1 MIGRSRF
8 ETLFIALTMIAS
20 SLALGP
26 LLAGAGVLSEEPLS
40 GNEIFESQPLI
51 SGDYSKFTGG
61 TYWYNQ
67 LQDMGS
73 VDPVSD
79 AELRNGDVMPI
90 WNDSRLSPILK
101 VISGTEDRE
110 NGNSGARQSIVLNG
124 DTVFLAYYIDN
135 GSSLQARLIA
145 SYDRGNTWTSFV
157 DVYTSNVNAPAL
169 RLGLYIWSDNLYY
182 FINELNSDRNLRK
195 LHVKEIGLSKWT
207 GIGSASLTTILNNM
221 AVDFDVDS
229 DDNYIYLATTRTG
242 ELEGYFY
249 YYDGKAWSSFTK
261 VVDRGYCS
269 RVDIEVITVG
279 TTQRILYFYARPWES
294 SALADGD
301 LYMKYSDNLGSS
313 WSTETRVMDDRNDYS
328 TVICIN
334 MNGTLAVFTNH
345 RNGATFYDD
354 ITMSISRDNG
364 VTWSNEVTLISS
376 RGLNTLE
383 SDTPPDDMHV
393 VFNNDIDRL
402 YLCYENADD
411 EINMIY
417 SDDWGSNWISEA
429 NQIQITA
436 DYSFDPRFSSN
447 GEFLMFVHTTGSG
460 FSQKVLSMRSFETP
474 STVTCFE
481 TSPPMV
487 SSWNMIGIDAVL
499 QNRTYMYYRVLDG
512 QTDKYISPPWDGW
525 INLSLMGPGAINGV
539 RFDHTGKI
547 GHLWPV
553 PARTPS
559 IKVQIRMDSLG
570 QQSPTLS
577 GIYIDYNT
585 SGSYDEELSDL
596 LWIDSYECAWEP
608 GWMNH
613 SGVGRSEKFTTE
625 PIELENGQTWPDTLM
640 MDVYNLDST
649 HTIDVGIIDPVNETY
664 YTGFDPGG
672 LSLISQPSSEKTT
685 IVQWTSTFL
694 RDLPEWARAIQLEIR
709 LVGSGTS
716 PPMGVHRVWMTDNL
730 APEVIGITAD
740 PGYAI
745 YRTNWVEFS
754 VQVEDDLER
763 TDELLSQ
770 MFYKKPGSVDWE
782 TDGLT
787 KVGVD
792 ENIITWNLSIPY
804 NAEVGEWE
812 LMVNVTD
819 TLDANTGDHVF
830 TEKLM
835 VMNNIPSAPTVEISP
850 GSPRTEDDI
859 TVSVTIPGMDV
870 ETGTMNLK
878 YSYEWYLNGKL
889 HTTVNT
895 SELSSIIQAELTT
908 KGDTWMVKVY
918 TVDDLNR
925 SDFDTASVLV
935 INTAPHRNGS
945 WGPLYFD
952 EDTPIGPMDLNDVF
966 YDVDEDELT
975 FNAVMDNW
983 LTYEI
988 DDDMLTI
995 EPGYNWNGEFTVNI
1009 TATDGEL
1016 HNFMVV
1022 EFVVESVNDLP
1033 LFEPVED
1040 MTAAEDEWFNY
1051 TFRAWD
1057 PADLEE
1063 VTVTMNITDE
1073 VAGLIEGE
1081 NYRFDEENST
1091 LWLLPDNDMVGV
1103 YHINITFTDE
1113 YGGFVWTNV
1122 VLTIEN
1128 VNDPPTGVIMLPTTN
1143 NLTINKGDNVTFMAS
1158 GEDVD
1163 DDEVSFYWVQ
1173 KGGTSEVTLGE
1184 GEEMTYAFTIPGIYN
1199 VVCVVSDGKKE
1210 ASIGKVIV
1218 NVLEPV
1224 LANSEPHDIV
1234 LDASIDVGG
1243 LDQETAAEVLTLW
1256 ESSRSVR
1263 ADIPLVLTASA
1274 IDDDDDELTFTWSHE
1289 KSAMWVMSG
1298 ATVTINPN
1306 ELTPDTYVFTVS
1318 IDDGAGHVVTDT
1330 MSPIT
1335 VLWTPSPQVDDDDDD
1350 GIGAAGIVITA
1361 IVFLFWLIVVAAVII
1376 WLMIRKKKDR
1386 ELGEKDGVA
1395 ETGITMPSGPP
1406 KKGEVMTGVVTA
1418 QQATQQGSAPQPAPA
1433 PEQPSAPE
1441 PAPGPA
1447 SEENGPE
1454 QHGPPEPEMG
1464 DGSSQQA
1471 PKEDQKMQEPPEQEG
1486 DLPPGPPPAP
1496 EAPPVQDTEATVET
1510 SEPPS
1515 PPDQRA

>member
-26 LLAGAGVLSEEPLS
+26 LLAGAEMENEGPFVAEGLSDGLP
-40 GNEIFESQPLI
+40 II
-51 SGDYSKFTGG
+51 SGDYSKFTGE

-67 LQDMGS
+67 LDDMS
-73 VDPVSD
+73 QIDSMKN
-79 AELRNGDVMPI
+79 AELVSAEVMPI
-90 WNDSRLSPILK
+90 YNNSLISPVLK
-101 VISGTEDRE
+101 TINTDEDRILAY
-110 NGNSGARQSIVLNG
+110 SGERSNMVMAG
-124 DTVFLAYYIDN
+124 DTIFFAYFLQN
-135 GSSLQARLIA
+135 GTVKQARLIA

-157 DVYTSNVNAPAL
+157 DVYKSDTVTL
-169 RLGLYIWSDNLYY
+169 RVGLYIWNNNLFY
-182 FINELNSDRNLRK
+182 FINNVDAEVAQRK
-195 LHVKEIGLSKWT
+195 LIVKEVTLRSW
-207 GIGSASLTTILNNM
+207 TTIGAVTGVTLLNNR
-221 AVDFDVDS
+221 ALDFDVDS
-229 DDNYIYLATTRTG
+229 DNNYMYVATARTS
-242 ELEGYFY
+242 ELEGWFY
-249 YYDGKAWSSFTK
+249 YYDGNSWSTGTR

-269 RVDIEVITVG
+269 RVDVEVDTVNG
-279 TTQRILYFYARPWES
+279 NQKILFFYTRPYETES
-294 SALADGD
+294 WADGD
-301 LYMKYSDNLGSS
+301 LHMKYSTDLGSS
-313 WSTETRVMDDRNDYS
+313 WSSEINVMDDRDDYA
-328 TVICIN
+328 TPVCLNI
-334 MNGTLAVFTNH
+334 NGTLVLFSEHGLYGNY
-345 RNGATFYDD
+345 NDD
-354 ITMSISRDNG
+354 ITMCISRDGG
-364 VTWSNEVTLISS
+364 VTWTDEVTLISS
-376 RGLNTLE
+376 RGLNTLNIHTC
-383 SDTPPDDMHV
+383 SFHV
-393 VFNNDIDRL
+393 TYDYDIDRF
-402 YLCYENADD
+402 YLTYENSED
-411 EINMIY
+411 EIHMIY
-417 SDDWGSNWISEA
+417 SDDWGSNWISESNA
-429 NQIQITA
+429 ILVSA
-436 DYSFDPRFSSN
+436 DNSYDPRFCTE
-447 GEFLMFVHTTGSG
+447 GGFIYYAYTTNSLTYNIMI
-460 FSQKVLSMRSFETP
+460 KTIRSFETP
-474 STVTCFE
+474 ATMTTVE
-481 TSPPMV
+481 TSPPML
-487 SSWNMIGIDAVL
+487 SSWNSIGFDAHTA
-499 QNRTYMYYRVLDG
+499 NRTFMHYRILDG
-512 QTDKYISPPWDGW
+512 GDNSVIHPSGGGW
-525 INLSLMGPGAINGV
+525 INFTKLAPGTINGIS
-539 RFDHTGKI
+539 FPYTDTFTG
-547 GHLWPV
+547 GWMQQNLV
-553 PARTPS
+553 DS
-559 IKVQIRMDSLG
+559 IKVEVNMDSLG

-995 EPGYNWNGEFTVNI
+995 EPGYNWNGEFMVNI